1 MKFWL
6 GCLIEYSLFFFIE
19 FFRKVLVLEYCQ
31 YISKSKSIEV
41 LVNQYIFLDVLNIGT
56 DYFKKVLVHTL
67 FVVRTNVCGSLYW
80 SKHIVHFATWPI
92 WLDNVNC
99 LKSEPSKCLF
109 RKLLNVNFFLFFGE
123 QRNNFSYTFF
133 NFTPFI
139 MCSLQ

>member
-31 YISKSKSIEV
+31 YISKWKSIEV

-67 FVVRTNVCGSLYW
+67 DFVMKGFIFPFFGTNIQRIREKIRYYAQRNGLHKYVHVCKVIA
-80 SKHIVHFATWPI
+80 KHQCKWVSFSRKILKQFIFFI
-92 WLDNVNC
+92 WL
-99 LKSEPSKCLF
+99 
-109 RKLLNVNFFLFFGE
+109 R
-123 QRNNFSYTFF
+123 
-133 NFTPFI
+133 NFTVW
-139 MCSLQ
+139 L